1 VKKKKKSNAKYG
13 TINVKKFKNGF
24 EPNAD
29 DILMPNGNKRKKIG
43 SKNKIITKIDG
54 RIVTFEI
61 SNFNILID

>member
-1 VKKKKKSNAKYG
+1 
-13 TINVKKFKNGF
+13 VKKFKNGF

-54 RIVTFEI
+54 RIVIFEI
-61 SNFNILID
+61 SYFNILID